1 MEGRG
6 GMARVPVRQYAE
18 SFRQDYKG
26 RGRATKG
33 WESRSSMS
41 EATSYL
47 GVRGF
52 AVEVS

>member
-41 EATSYL
+41 EAISYWVFEDL
-47 GVRGF
+47 Q
-52 AVEVS
+52 